1 MAWVFQT
8 RLGQLVATAVVAVL
22 LVGTVAAQRRTDVRI
37 ATETSPSVKAF
48 EILGPG
54 PLPPRPFVSERVDR
68 PKAATTLENAIDQC
82 VESEML
88 RRNTPGAA
96 VAVLLDGEL
105 LYESGYGVKSRNGSD
120 PVDAHTVF
128 RIGSVTKQMTAAA
141 VMQQVEL
148 GRVEL
153 GAPVTDY
160 IPELVVG
167 GKWPAHRITVW
178 NTLTHTTGFPDFIND
193 YGSVASEEALSIWAG
208 NQSDVALHT
217 PPGAFWNYS
226 NPNFMIAGLVAERAS
241 DTPYRDLLKGSVW
254 EPAGMHST
262 TFDPSEVVQ
271 GGNFSYGNH
280 YDEVEDEW
288 YVISPFDYDSW
299 TDGPAGRAFST
310 AGDLVRWALL
320 LTDGGGP
327 VLSPWSAAMMQ
338 HRHQW
343 MHYTPDRFYGFGI
356 MIEEY
361 RGLDVRQHGGNVAGY
376 GTYLLWVP
384 ERRFAV
390 AVLANTTWSL
400 SDAAYCIVDE
410 VLEPPPVEAPDLS
423 TDPSTWTR
431 YVGDYI
437 VTDSEGTSTEATVS
451 LDGNRL
457 MGSIADPAEPGHTM
471 TVRLYQLYLDTFVY
485 DSDDDGWADTDITF
499 CGARGRTEIVKWV
512 RNRRAVGERVWTPR
526 RSADRR

>member
-1 MAWVFQT
+1 
-8 RLGQLVATAVVAVL
+8 
-22 LVGTVAAQRRTDVRI
+22 
-37 ATETSPSVKAF
+37 
-48 EILGPG
+48 
-54 PLPPRPFVSERVDR
+54 
-68 PKAATTLENAIDQC
+68 
-82 VESEML
+82 
-88 RRNTPGAA
+88 
-96 VAVLLDGEL
+96 
-105 LYESGYGVKSRNGSD
+105 
-120 PVDAHTVF
+120 
-128 RIGSVTKQMTAAA
+128 
-141 VMQQVEL
+141 
-148 GRVEL
+148 
-153 GAPVTDY
+153 
-160 IPELVVG
+160 
-167 GKWPAHRITVW
+167 
-178 NTLTHTTGFPDFIND
+178 
-193 YGSVASEEALSIWAG
+193 
-208 NQSDVALHT
+208 
-217 PPGAFWNYS
+217 
-226 NPNFMIAGLVAERAS
+226 MIAGLVAERAS

-471 TVRLYQLYLDTFVY
+471 TVRLYQLYLDAFVY